1 MRNDSVMLKYA
12 YRILMVVPFAIP
24 VCMGL
29 LEEKYGRIVWLS
41 YVWVS
46 IFIMSLIVLYVWG
59 VVSAVRCRTRA
70 DVLYELLLLH
80 LVKIPLFIVA
90 WIICMIV
97 YVIFFNSCLW
107 TRWYSMRCTS
117 PRPATFAHIL

>member
-46 IFIMSLIVLYVWG
+46 IFIMSLIVFCV
-59 VVSAVRCRTRA
+59 
-70 DVLYELLLLH
+70 DNLH
-80 LVKIPLFIVA
+80 DSV
-90 WIICMIV
+90 CH
-97 YVIFFNSCLW
+97 FFDSCLW
-107 TRWYSMRCTS
+107 TRWYSMRCAS

>member
-29 LEEKYGRIVWLS
+29 LEEKYGRIAWLS

-97 YVIFFNSCLW
+97 YVIFSIHVYGLDG
-107 TRWYSMRCTS
+107 
-117 PRPATFAHIL
+117 IQ